1 LLFIL
6 FIISNVFGQMHQ
18 PLAYPPLP
26 TSPIKEE
33 ISREDHNVEGHQ
45 QLIAYAPI
53 AKQIIKYELQSR
65 DDYNNG
71 INLESEVS

>member
-1 LLFIL
+1 
-6 FIISNVFGQMHQ
+6 MPW

-26 TSPIKEE
+26 RSSIKEE

-53 AKQIIKYELQSR
+53 AKQIIKNELQSR
-65 DDYNNG
+65 EEHG
-71 INLESEVS
+71 GMNLESQVLIG